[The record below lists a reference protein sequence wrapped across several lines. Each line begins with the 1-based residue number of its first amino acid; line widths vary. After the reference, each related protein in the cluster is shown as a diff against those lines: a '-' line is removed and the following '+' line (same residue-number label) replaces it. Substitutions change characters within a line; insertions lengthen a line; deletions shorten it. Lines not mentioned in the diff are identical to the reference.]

1 MNNFHSIGGIKMN
14 KNIDFVNGNTK
25 KCLLEMTVPMIIAMF
40 LNMAYNLVDSLWIGN
55 LLGEQAYAALTNSTP
70 IILILTSIGMG
81 ATNGL
86 AILLSQVIG
95 AKNEQKKKNIIV
107 TSFFVSIILSV
118 FMTIVLEIFLEPIL
132 IVLNTPTE
140 IFDMAKN
147 YLSIYAL
154 GYVAVYLYLYFTAI
168 LRSFGNTMFQAVA
181 MLVSTLLNAILDP
194 IFINIIGFH
203 GAAIATLISQIICL
217 AFMCIYIYRKKL
229 FNLSLSDF
237 DTKEIMPF
245 VKNAVPS
252 VIQQSIPA
260 ISTTFLT
267 AIVSTYS
274 ISAIAGYGV
283 AGKLEMILF
292 YPAMALNMVLTS
304 IVGQCIGAQRIDRAK
319 NYLKLALKYGIVV
332 SSVLSAVVIFF
343 SKQLAK
349 LFVSNVTVTNVVS
362 HYFLIVSIG
371 YVLYTIT
378 SCYLGTLN
386 GIGKPTK
393 SMILMIFYY
402 IIIRI
407 PFAYLLSW
415 LAENLNGVWIAILI
429 SHKIIKRLYGK
440 LYDRTKKA
448 RYKSIESNCCGKF

>member
-1 MNNFHSIGGIKMN
+1 MN

-349 LFVSNVTVTNVVS
+349 LFVSNVAVTNVVS

-429 SHKIIKRLYGK
+429 SHIVACIITILTSNQIIKR
-440 LYDRTKKA
+440 
-448 RYKSIESNCCGKF
+448 

>member
-1 MNNFHSIGGIKMN
+1 
-14 KNIDFVNGNTK
+14 
-25 KCLLEMTVPMIIAMF
+25 
-40 LNMAYNLVDSLWIGN
+40 
-55 LLGEQAYAALTNSTP
+55 
-70 IILILTSIGMG
+70 
-81 ATNGL
+81 
-86 AILLSQVIG
+86 
-95 AKNEQKKKNIIV
+95 
-107 TSFFVSIILSV
+107 
-118 FMTIVLEIFLEPIL
+118 MTIVLEIFLEPIL

-429 SHKIIKRLYGK
+429 SHIVACIITILTSSCRRQYGQ
-440 LYDRTKKA
+440 
-448 RYKSIESNCCGKF
+448 

>member
-1 MNNFHSIGGIKMN
+1 MN

-25 KCLLEMTVPMIIAMF
+25 KCLIEMSVPMIIAMF

-95 AKNEQKKKNIIV
+95 AKNEQKKKNIIA
-107 TSFFVSIILSV
+107 TSFFVSVILSV
-118 FMTIVLEIFLEPIL
+118 LITIVLEIFLEPIL

-147 YLSIYAL
+147 YLSIYVL
-154 GYVAVYLYLYFTAI
+154 GYVAVYLYLYFTAV

-217 AFMCIYIYRKKL
+217 VFMCIYIYRKKL

-237 DTKEIMPF
+237 DTTEIMPF
-245 VKNAVPS
+245 INNAVPS

-319 NYLKLALKYGIVV
+319 NYLKLALKYGIIV
-332 SSVLSAVVIFF
+332 SIVLSAVVIFF

-349 LFVSNVTVTNVVS
+349 LFVSNEAVTNVVS

-371 YVLYTIT
+371 YILYTIT

-386 GIGKPTK
+386 GMGKPTK
-393 SMILMIFYY
+393 SMVLY
-402 IIIRI
+402 
-407 PFAYLLSW
+407 
-415 LAENLNGVWIAILI
+415 NGIVI
-429 SHKIIKRLYGK
+429 
-440 LYDRTKKA
+440 
-448 RYKSIESNCCGKF
+448 

>member
-1 MNNFHSIGGIKMN
+1 MK

-25 KCLLEMTVPMIIAMF
+25 KCLLEMTVTMIIAMF

-118 FMTIVLEIFLEPIL
+118 FMTIVLV
-132 IVLNTPTE
+132 VLNTPTE

-349 LFVSNVTVTNVVS
+349 LFVSNVAVTNVVS

-429 SHKIIKRLYGK
+429 SHIVACIITILTSNQIIKRLYGK

>member
-1 MNNFHSIGGIKMN
+1 MN

-118 FMTIVLEIFLEPIL
+118 FMTIV

-349 LFVSNVTVTNVVS
+349 LFVSNVAVTNVVS

-393 SMILMIFYY
+393 SIILMIIYY

-429 SHKIIKRLYGK
+429 SHIVACIITILTSNQIIKRLYGK

>member
-1 MNNFHSIGGIKMN
+1 M
-14 KNIDFVNGNTK
+14 
-25 KCLLEMTVPMIIAMF
+25 
-40 LNMAYNLVDSLWIGN
+40 
-55 LLGEQAYAALTNSTP
+55 
-70 IILILTSIGMG
+70 
-81 ATNGL
+81 
-86 AILLSQVIG
+86 
-95 AKNEQKKKNIIV
+95 
-107 TSFFVSIILSV
+107 
-118 FMTIVLEIFLEPIL
+118 
-132 IVLNTPTE
+132 
-140 IFDMAKN
+140 
-147 YLSIYAL
+147 

-245 VKNAVPS
+245 VKMLCRLSFNKVFLLL
-252 VIQQSIPA
+252 VQH
-260 ISTTFLT
+260 FLT

-332 SSVLSAVVIFF
+332 
-343 SKQLAK
+343 K
-349 LFVSNVTVTNVVS
+349 
-362 HYFLIVSIG
+362 
-371 YVLYTIT
+371 
-378 SCYLGTLN
+378 
-386 GIGKPTK
+386 
-393 SMILMIFYY
+393 
-402 IIIRI
+402 
-407 PFAYLLSW
+407 
-415 LAENLNGVWIAILI
+415 
-429 SHKIIKRLYGK
+429 
-440 LYDRTKKA
+440 
-448 RYKSIESNCCGKF
+448 

>member
-1 MNNFHSIGGIKMN
+1 MN

-260 ISTTFLT
+260 I
-267 AIVSTYS
+267 
-274 ISAIAGYGV
+274 AGDGV

-349 LFVSNVTVTNVVS
+349 LFVSNVAVTNVVS

-429 SHKIIKRLYGK
+429 SHIVACIITILTSNQIIKRLYGK

>member
-1 MNNFHSIGGIKMN
+1 
-14 KNIDFVNGNTK
+14 
-25 KCLLEMTVPMIIAMF
+25 MTVPMIIAMF

-260 ISTTFLT
+260 ISTTF
-267 AIVSTYS
+267 
-274 ISAIAGYGV
+274 
-283 AGKLEMILF
+283 F
-292 YPAMALNMVLTS
+292 N
-304 IVGQCIGAQRIDRAK
+304 
-319 NYLKLALKYGIVV
+319 
-332 SSVLSAVVIFF
+332 
-343 SKQLAK
+343 
-349 LFVSNVTVTNVVS
+349 
-362 HYFLIVSIG
+362 
-371 YVLYTIT
+371 
-378 SCYLGTLN
+378 CY
-386 GIGKPTK
+386 
-393 SMILMIFYY
+393 
-402 IIIRI
+402 
-407 PFAYLLSW
+407 
-415 LAENLNGVWIAILI
+415 
-429 SHKIIKRLYGK
+429 
-440 LYDRTKKA
+440 
-448 RYKSIESNCCGKF
+448 C